1 MFNSLASY
9 ILGNGNRNAT
19 DITQDGQQLS
29 GASDEAINN
38 FKFVTTSCEDED
50 EEWLLVEK
58 GGKSFARI
66 DCFFFQFGF
75 SAIFL

>member
-1 MFNSLASY
+1 MNTLGVCIMFNSLASY

-19 DITQDGQQLS
+19 DITQDGQQIS

-58 GGKSFARI
+58 GGI
-66 DCFFFQFGF
+66 INQFTK
-75 SAIFL
+75 L

>member
-38 FKFVTTSCEDED
+38 NFKFVTTNCEDDED
-50 EEWLLVEK
+50 DEWLLVEK
-58 GGKSFARI
+58 GGKHL
-66 DCFFFQFGF
+66 
-75 SAIFL
+75 IFYLIHL